1 MEVYG
6 LPSGRVIARLP
17 GSELPRRRDRETTMR
32 LSTRCC
38 TGAGEPPPR
47 CPSRCAAWCPSGDGC
62 RAGACPS
69 FRTSRGSLSVP
80 GGLAWPEDGR
90 LRYQTPDGQYDYPD
104 AVPDGDGGFI
114 ENTLPGRGFT
124 ADPMSGRLAFLA
136 HPSRD
141 WSSRV
146 HIVLLDR
153 DGQLIGLSRN
163 LQVEP
168 PEHLQWLGF
177 AGPDLLIT
185 YGLGRFRA
193 WPIGGGER
201 ISPAAEATGFTVRGY
216 PQIPEL
222 APDMLSLAGPIVV
235 GDRCLDAV
243 TLSEVDMPG
252 WLADL
257 PRWTW
262 LFFAPG
268 GTHVAAL
275 TDWHFNGDEYPGP
288 RANGK
293 LRVRSL
299 WQRQLGDLLTRPLAS
314 TGAADVTRLAPTH
327 ALLAH
332 SDVRGVL
339 ALLRACVAYRLAH
352 DSTGASERP

>member
-1 MEVYG
+1 
-6 LPSGRVIARLP
+6 
-17 GSELPRRRDRETTMR
+17 
-32 LSTRCC
+32 
-38 TGAGEPPPR
+38 
-47 CPSRCAAWCPSGDGC
+47 
-62 RAGACPS
+62 
-69 FRTSRGSLSVP
+69 VP